1 MNDASLRYTL
11 EEIQKAGNWLW
22 ELMQQNRVIALHG
35 SMGAGKTT
43 LVHTLCS
50 QLEVKDPVSSP
61 TFSLINEYQLP
72 AMEKMYH
79 IDLYRIRNEQEALD
93 AGIEDALYSGAYCIV
108 EWPEKAPGIFPEDT
122 LHVTITI
129 HDDLTRIINLN
140 S

>member
-72 AMEKMYH
+72 GMEKMYH
-79 IDLYRIRNEQEALD
+79 IDLYRMRELKMHYTQEPTALWNGRKRHLEFSRKIRLM
-93 AGIEDALYSGAYCIV
+93 
-108 EWPEKAPGIFPEDT
+108 
-122 LHVTITI
+122 
-129 HDDLTRIINLN
+129 
-140 S
+140 

>member
-1 MNDASLRYTL
+1 MNHASLRYTL

-72 AMEKMYH
+72 GMEKMYH